1 MKERN
6 RFEAIKRAFLG
17 GCIGLHDFYLGR
29 NFRGTIK
36 ALALG
41 FFITGFVTKT
51 NLPTP
56 ILALIAVSNLV
67 SGLKLLSIGQ
77 RDFDFKYNPHLFVKM
92 TDGFPNTNVAV
103 ADEILKLNELFE
115 KGLITFEEFEKRK
128 KKLLG

>member
-1 MKERN
+1 MQERN

-41 FFITGFVTKT
+41 CFITGVVTKAK
-51 NLPTP
+51 LPLP
-56 ILALIAVSNLV
+56 ILSLIAISNV
-67 SGLKLLSIGQ
+67 ISGFKLLSIGQ

-92 TDGFPNTNVAV
+92 GDGVPNQKVAI

-128 KKLLG
+128 KKLLE

>member
-1 MKERN
+1 MLTKN
-6 RFEAIKRAFLG
+6 RFSAIKRAFLG

-36 ALALG
+36 AVALG
-41 FFITGFVTKT
+41 IFIAGFVTKAK
-51 NLPTP
+51 LPSP
-56 ILALIAVSNLV
+56 ILAIIALSNLV
-67 SGLKLLSIGQ
+67 SGIKLLSMGQ

-92 TDGFPNTNVAV
+92 NDGFPNTNIAI

-128 KKLLG
+128 NKLLN